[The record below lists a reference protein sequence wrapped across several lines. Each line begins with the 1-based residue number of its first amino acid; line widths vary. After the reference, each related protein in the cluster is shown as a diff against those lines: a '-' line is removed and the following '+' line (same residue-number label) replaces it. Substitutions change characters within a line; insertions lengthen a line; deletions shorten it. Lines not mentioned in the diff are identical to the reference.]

1 MNKGLSNMNKK
12 KLIAE
17 FNKTILDMKGNI
29 SSENSKKIQYKQQNK
44 QNRFNNFWT
53 QIFFYF
59 YLLNLRF

>member
-44 QNRFNNFWT
+44 QNRFNNF
-53 QIFFYF
+53 
-59 YLLNLRF
+59 